1 MALIKCSECGKE
13 ISDKADVCMNCGN
26 PIQKAIKQ
34 EKIKKRK
41 SFDSLTKEEKRQLLD
56 IMNSEGEYHNGFTIV
71 MTLLGVLAFIG
82 WVGFGFFGMFINNG
96 NNNMLPLSI
105 YCFIGTIII
114 FVCSNVYT
122 TSKLRK
128 YYKENADIEI
138 MENDEENWKI

>member
-82 WVGFGFFGMFINNG
+82 CIGFGFFGMFINNG

-114 FVCSNVYT
+114 FVC
-122 TSKLRK
+122 R
-128 YYKENADIEI
+128 AIR
-138 MENDEENWKI
+138 

>member
-13 ISDKADVCMNCGN
+13 ISDKSEICVNCGN
-26 PIQKAIKQ
+26 PIQK
-34 EKIKKRK
+34 EIKKEKLKNRK
-41 SFDSLTKEEKRQLLD
+41 SFDDLTKEEKRQLLD

-82 WVGFGFFGMFINNG
+82 CFGFGFFGMFINNG

-138 MENDEENWKI
+138 MEAEEETWKL